1 MDNGTMQS
9 RLVGAT
15 LLSIVPLFNNE
26 IVKFHVPYVI
36 LKRQIQNRGI
46 LVWDKNN

>member
-15 LLSIVPLFNNE
+15 LLSMFPLFNKE
-26 IVKFHVPYVI
+26 IAKFHVPNANV
-36 LKRQIQNRGI
+36 KRQIQ
-46 LVWDKNN
+46 K

>member
-15 LLSIVPLFNNE
+15 LLSMFPLFNKE
-26 IVKFHVPYVI
+26 ILKFHVPDVNVKTKI
-36 LKRQIQNRGI
+36 RNRGI
-46 LVWDKNN
+46 PSWRDN